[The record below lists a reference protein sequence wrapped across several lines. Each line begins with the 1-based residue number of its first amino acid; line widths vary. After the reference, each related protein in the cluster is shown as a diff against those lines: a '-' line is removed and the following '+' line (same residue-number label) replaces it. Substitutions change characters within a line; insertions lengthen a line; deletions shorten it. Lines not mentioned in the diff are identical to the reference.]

1 MRQEELVL
9 LAVKLALGGFAA
21 FLAIFLWS
29 KLYDTAWMA
38 LVGGA
43 ITGYAGIV
51 YDMLRTIGV
60 VEYGPFSIAGVPFA
74 TLALTM
80 VPFFFYILA
89 FILMIARTRKNFS

>member
-43 ITGYAGIV
+43 VTGYVGIV
-51 YDMLRTIGV
+51 YDMLRAIGV
-60 VEYGPFSIAGVPFA
+60 VAGVPFA

-80 VPFFFYILA
+80 VPVFFYIAA
-89 FILMIARTRKNFS
+89 FILMIARTQKDFS

>member
-43 ITGYAGIV
+43 VTGYAGIV
-51 YDMLRTIGV
+51 YDMLRAIGV
-60 VEYGPFSIAGVPFA
+60 VEAAPFA
-74 TLALTM
+74 TLALTI
-80 VPFFFYILA
+80 VPFFFYIVA
-89 FILMIARTRKNFS
+89 FVLMIIRTRKSFP

>member
-43 ITGYAGIV
+43 VTGYAGIV
-51 YDMLRTIGV
+51 YDMLRVIGV
-60 VEYGPFSIAGVPFA
+60 ITDTPIA

-80 VPFFFYILA
+80 VPFFFYIVA
-89 FILMIARTRKNFS
+89 FILMIIRTRKSFS